1 MIAFSTFLIS
11 CIDYT
16 KLFSSISTA
25 EAVGRLEDVLISQ
38 CITKF
43 VHFKLYILNNT
54 NPSIYDY
61 RGSFAHT
68 LFLIILS
75 AFFIF
80 QVASFAISVPRL
92 LDMYR
97 FYTHLLG
104 VPDVSQYT
112 LLHSIC

>member
-80 QVASFAISVPRL
+80 QVASFAMSVPRL